1 MDRAKRD
8 RLKEAGWRV
17 GSTAEFL
24 GLSDEES
31 DFVEM
36 KLALSETL
44 RERRTQQGLTQLEL
58 AKRLGSSQSRVAKME
73 ASDPAV
79 SVDLLIRALL
89 ATGATRKDIAS
100 AIVPRRGRPAA

>member
-36 KLALSETL
+36 KRCHAEGY
-44 RERRTQQGLTQLEL
+44 RVCHRTQE
-58 AKRLGSSQSRVAKME
+58 R
-73 ASDPAV
+73 
-79 SVDLLIRALL
+79 
-89 ATGATRKDIAS
+89 
-100 AIVPRRGRPAA
+100 